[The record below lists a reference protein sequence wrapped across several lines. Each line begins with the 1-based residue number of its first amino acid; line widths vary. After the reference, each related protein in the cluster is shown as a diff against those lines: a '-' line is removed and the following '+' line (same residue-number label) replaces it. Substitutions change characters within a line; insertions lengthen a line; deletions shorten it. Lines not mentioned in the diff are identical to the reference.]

1 MKLFTFYIFNAKG
14 ECMHY
19 RNWARERAGGDETTE
34 HKTLFGLFFTLK
46 DFARQLDPTGGEH
59 GACNFYAFTTNNYK
73 LHYFETATGIRMMLT
88 TDVRAGDLQA
98 IMRHIYANIYVEYVV
113 KNPALSPLEP
123 FESAAFDEALDA
135 YASVL
140 AN

>member
-59 GACNFYAFTTNNYK
+59 GACNFYAFTTK
-73 LHYFETATGIRMMLT
+73 T
-88 TDVRAGDLQA
+88 TSCTTSKPPPG
-98 IMRHIYANIYVEYVV
+98 YA
-113 KNPALSPLEP
+113 
-123 FESAAFDEALDA
+123 
-135 YASVL
+135 
-140 AN
+140 